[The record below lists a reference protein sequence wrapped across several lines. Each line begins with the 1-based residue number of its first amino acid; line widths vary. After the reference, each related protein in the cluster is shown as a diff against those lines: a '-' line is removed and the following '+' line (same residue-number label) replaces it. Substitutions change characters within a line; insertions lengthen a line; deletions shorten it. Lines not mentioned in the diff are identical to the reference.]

1 MTRPCLFAFGLLSPH
16 RVCVD
21 TKLRDNISD
30 MIAYEKHTSDGAGQD
45 GKQQKVKDHFEELR
59 EKQRLAQREF
69 HQKLF
74 NELQKEVGFYQQG
87 VFSCVCLRSVLMGEP
102 GKVPWLRLLEQ
113 ILRSQ
118 STSSSHIQNHQ
129 GR

>member
-1 MTRPCLFAFGLLSPH
+1 MTRPCLFAFGFVIDPSAH

-45 GKQQKVKDHFEELR
+45 GAQQKVKDHFEELR
-59 EKQRLAQREF
+59 EKQRLAQREV

-74 NELQKEVGFYQQG
+74 NELQKEVGFYEQG
-87 VFSCVCLRSVLMGEP
+87 LFLSKIYISVLGQYRWGNQEKYC
-102 GKVPWLRLLEQ
+102 G
-113 ILRSQ
+113 
-118 STSSSHIQNHQ
+118 
-129 GR
+129 

>member
-74 NELQKEVGFYQQG
+74 TELQKEVGF
-87 VFSCVCLRSVLMGEP
+87 FDD
-102 GKVPWLRLLEQ
+102 
-113 ILRSQ
+113 
-118 STSSSHIQNHQ
+118 
-129 GR
+129 

>member
-1 MTRPCLFAFGLLSPH
+1 ML
-16 RVCVD
+16 VD

-30 MIAYEKHTSDGAGQD
+30 MIAYEKHTGATDGGGQD
-45 GKQQKVKDHFEELR
+45 GKLKDHFEELR

-74 NELQKEVGFYQQG
+74 TELQKEVGFDKRVFPKYFLN
-87 VFSCVCLRSVLMGEP
+87 VFSQRSVLMVGP
-102 GKVPWLRLLEQ
+102 GKVQWLRLWAQNLSFQ
-113 ILRSQ
+113 PT
-118 STSSSHIQNHQ
+118 TSSYHILNPQ